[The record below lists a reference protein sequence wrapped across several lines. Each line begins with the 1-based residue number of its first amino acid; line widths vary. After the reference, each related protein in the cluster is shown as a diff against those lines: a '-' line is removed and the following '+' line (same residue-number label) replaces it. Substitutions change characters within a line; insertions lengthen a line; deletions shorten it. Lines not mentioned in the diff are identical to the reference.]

1 MAPRELIL
9 TMTKNRMDK
18 VNQFGSGPIPIR
30 IKGAGKSG
38 EFTALMVPKNS
49 GGMLSAAGM
58 HGGCCRRMQR
68 GGTNWLNVAKK
79 ASAVASPLAM
89 LAGPEMAPVSAGLAA
104 FAGSGKKKKVGV
116 SKKQGKKVKKGIDLA
131 AQIGSIIAESQG
143 YNKEADAMQRVGKVV
158 ANKGGGKKTKKV
170 KNTIGDISQIAA
182 LLGQT
187 SGYMTP
193 QQAALTQGI
202 GSLIQGSGPQDL
214 TGDVFHPPQAALPP
228 RPRGARPKIAVE
240 GGAQL
245 KPGFSPTKKKARFAV
260 A

>member
-1 MAPRELIL
+1 MAPREMIV

-18 VNQFGSGPIPIR
+18 LNQFGGGPIPIR
-30 IKGAGKSG
+30 VKGAGKSG
-38 EFTALMVPKNS
+38 EFAAVMMPKNS
-49 GGMLSAAGM
+49 GGMLSAAGV
-58 HGGCCRRMQR
+58 HGGMLQAAGAQR

-89 LAGPEMAPVSAGLAA
+89 LAGPEMAPMSAGLAA

-116 SKKQGKKVKKGIDLA
+116 SKKQGKKIKKGVDLA

-158 ANKGGGKKTKKV
+158 ANRGGGKKTKKI
-170 KNTIGDISQIAA
+170 KNTVGDLSQIAA

-240 GGAQL
+240 GGAH
-245 KPGFSPTKKKARFAV
+245 TKKKARFAV

>member
-1 MAPRELIL
+1 MKLIVNPPSPTPWPNWQAPVGTEKRIL
-9 TMTKNRMDK
+9 P
-18 VNQFGSGPIPIR
+18 G
-30 IKGAGKSG
+30 GAG
-38 EFTALMVPKNS
+38 
-49 GGMLSAAGM
+49 
-58 HGGCCRRMQR
+58 
-68 GGTNWLNVAKK
+68 
-79 ASAVASPLAM
+79 PLAGW
-89 LAGPEMAPVSAGLAA
+89 L
-104 FAGSGKKKKVGV
+104 
-116 SKKQGKKVKKGIDLA
+116 
-131 AQIGSIIAESQG
+131 IAESQG

-240 GGAQL
+240 GGAH
-245 KPGFSPTKKKARFAV
+245 TKKKARFAV

>member
-1 MAPRELIL
+1 
-9 TMTKNRMDK
+9 MTKNRMDK
-18 VNQFGSGPIPIR
+18 LNQLGGGPIPIR

-38 EFTALMVPKNS
+38 EFTAMMMPKGS

-58 HGGCCRRMQR
+58 QGGMLSAAGQQHGGK
-68 GGTNWLNVAKK
+68 TNWLNVAKK
-79 ASAVASPLAM
+79 ASMVASPLAM
-89 LAGPEMAPVSAGLAA
+89 LGGPQMLPVSAGLAA

-116 SKKQGKKVKKGIDLA
+116 SKKQGKKIKKGVDLA
-131 AQIGSIIAESQG
+131 AQISSIIAESQG
-143 YNKEADAMQRVGKVV
+143 YNKEADAIQRVGKVV
-158 ANKGGGKKTKKV
+158 ANRGGGKKTKKV
-170 KNTIGDISQIAA
+170 KNTIGDLSQIAA

-193 QQAALTQGI
+193 EQAALTQGI

-240 GGAQL
+240 GGA
-245 KPGFSPTKKKARFAV
+245 KKRPRFAV

>member
-30 IKGAGKSG
+30 VKGAGKSG
-38 EFTALMVPKNS
+38 EFTALLVPKNS
-49 GGMLSAAGM
+49 GGMLSAAG
-58 HGGCCRRMQR
+58 QR

-104 FAGSGKKKKVGV
+104 FAGSGKRKNVGV

-143 YNKEADAMQRVGKVV
+143 YNKEAGAMQRVGKIV

-170 KNTIGDISQIAA
+170 KNTIGDLSQIAA

-214 TGDVFHPPQAALPP
+214 TGDV
-228 RPRGARPKIAVE
+228 
-240 GGAQL
+240 
-245 KPGFSPTKKKARFAV
+245 
-260 A
+260 